1 MSNSESDDHTSSEEE
16 RFRRRSRRDVLQ
28 DSFENELHKNDGN
41 NESNEQ
47 NEERQT
53 EEQRQ
58 EEEDE
63 QREGLDDTCAQMVP
77 LETLKQSHNEVMKP
91 LVYAMK
97 DLTQSVR
104 DLQQGE
110 SHRRRKRRN
119 SSSSE
124 SRTRSRSR
132 SHRRKRERHTSL
144 SSRSRSFESC
154 SSHDRRSKDKW
165 LTDEEMED
173 VFEGEEKTGKDLRRE
188 TKYITDTYFS
198 KKLTHDS
205 LQKRIQ
211 KHPRPENCRKLKTPK
226 TNDEVWGK
234 LKASEK
240 SMDLKIKNTQKML
253 TASTT
258 ALAKGIDKKY
268 ESKSLFEDG
277 LVLLGQA
284 HLQLST
290 IRKELHRKN
299 LSDSLKELQ
308 ELESNEDFLYGD
320 EGKLKKKI
328 KELEREAKEEKKKPF
343 LGQYQRRRNFY
354 QNQSYKKYSSQYPK
368 HTQKKSYQN
377 QKQRKKFQA

>member
-1 MSNSESDDHTSSEEE
+1 MSSEEE
-16 RFRRRSRRDVLQ
+16 RFRRRSRKDDFQR
-28 DSFENELHKNDGN
+28 SSENESPKN

-47 NEERQT
+47 NEEGQT

-58 EEEDE
+58 EEDE
-63 QREGLDDTCAQMVP
+63 QREVLDDTCAQMVP
-77 LETLKQSHNEVMKP
+77 LETLKQNYNEALKP

-97 DLTQSVR
+97 EMTQSVKN
-104 DLQQGE
+104 LKQGE
-110 SHRRRKRRN
+110 SHRRRKRRV

-124 SRTRSRSR
+124 SSRSR
-132 SHRRKRERHTSL
+132 SHRRKRERHTY
-144 SSRSRSFESC
+144 SRSRSFERC

-165 LTDEEMED
+165 STDEEMED
-173 VFEGEEKTGKDLRRE
+173 VFEGEEKTGRDLRRE
-188 TKYITDTYFS
+188 TKYITDKYFS

-211 KHPRPENCRKLKTPK
+211 KHPRPGNCSKLKTPK
-226 TNDEVWGK
+226 TNDEVWSK

-258 ALAKGIDKKY
+258 ALAKGIDKK
-268 ESKSLFEDG
+268 SGTNSLFEDA

-284 HLQLST
+284 HLQLSS
-290 IRKELHRKN
+290 IRKDLHRKN
-299 LSDSLKELQ
+299 LSYSLKELQ
-308 ELESNEDFLYGD
+308 ELENNEDFLYGED
-320 EGKLKKKI
+320 GKLKKKI

-368 HTQKKSYQN
+368 HTQNQKKSYQN